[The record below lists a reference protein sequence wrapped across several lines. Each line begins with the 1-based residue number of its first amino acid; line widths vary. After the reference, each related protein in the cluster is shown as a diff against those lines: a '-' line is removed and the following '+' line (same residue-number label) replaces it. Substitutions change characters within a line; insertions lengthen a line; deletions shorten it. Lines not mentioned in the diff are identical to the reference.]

1 MGDFVV
7 SICTRDKM
15 KGFIYSV
22 ETMLTKYIQ
31 NFFPKLNVLIASV
44 CICVFLSF
52 LTNVYLSDFGDNL
65 LSLALQSLL
74 LIFQW
79 MATPVRQLG
88 QQRPLAV
95 RVGVCGRPAG
105 QDLLCQPPQQ
115 DHNRW
120 GPAKV
125 GHSRTCNFYVNFFCL
140 MPFLFYGM
148 IKINKTQI
156 TSMP

>member
-7 SICTRDKM
+7 SICTRDKI
-15 KGFIYSV
+15 KDYIYSV
-22 ETMLTKYIQ
+22 ETMLTKYTQ
-31 NFFPKLNVLIASV
+31 NFFPKLNVPNASV
-44 CICVFLSF
+44 CICVFYSF
-52 LTNVYLSDFGDNL
+52 YLFSQYLSDFGDIL

-115 DHNRW
+115 DHHR
-120 GPAKV
+120 
-125 GHSRTCNFYVNFFCL
+125 
-140 MPFLFYGM
+140 
-148 IKINKTQI
+148 
-156 TSMP
+156 